1 MTSELNA
8 GFHPHYHQQG
18 AIFKSSGAMSS
29 SSSGS
34 GGCEMLSMGNYYG
47 NPGGNMNLAVND
59 GAVEGG
65 MVFSSGGSPN
75 SLSSSTLLLDSVPGL
90 KHDTGLA
97 VEWGIGEQYK
107 LEEGLQKLLSNM
119 YANEPNIL
127 MYIKIASSLRD
138 KTVRDVALRCRW
150 MMSKRR
156 KHEDRILLKKVKDQR
171 DKLIDSSLRNSMS
184 PASSV
189 NDASCSFISNH
200 HNQNNLM
207 FSEALSG
214 IARHLLE
221 ENKQAFG
228 QISSNLS
235 ALKLQENF
243 NLFFHTRNN
252 ITTILN
258 DMSNMPGI
266 MSRMPPLPVLLNE
279 ELASSVFPC
288 SAQPMMFGSSSMLH
302 MKHEPRC

>member
-8 GFHPHYHQQG
+8 GFNPNYHQQG

-29 SSSGS
+29 SSGGS
-34 GGCEMLSMGNYYG
+34 GGCEMISMGNYYG
-47 NPGGNMNLAVND
+47 NPGGNMNLDVND
-59 GAVEGG
+59 GAVGGG

-97 VEWGIGEQYK
+97 VEWGIDEQYK
-107 LEEGLQKLLSNM
+107 LEEGLQKL
-119 YANEPNIL
+119 
-127 MYIKIASSLRD
+127 
-138 KTVRDVALRCRW
+138 
-150 MMSKRR
+150 
-156 KHEDRILLKKVKDQR
+156 

-200 HNQNNLM
+200 HNQNNLL

-214 IARHLLE
+214 TARHLLE

-235 ALKLQENF
+235 ALKLQENV

-252 ITTILN
+252 ITTMLN

-288 SAQPMMFGSSSMLH
+288 SAQPIMFGSSSMLH

>member
-1 MTSELNA
+1 MTSESNA
-8 GFHPHYHQQG
+8 GFHHHYHQQG
-18 AIFKSSGAMSS
+18 VMFKSRGVTSS

-34 GGCEMLSMGNYYG
+34 GGCEMISMGHYYG
-47 NPGGNMNLAVND
+47 NPGGIMNLAVSD
-59 GAVEGG
+59 GATGGG

-97 VEWGIGEQYK
+97 VEWGIEEQYK
-107 LEEGLQKLLSNM
+107 LEEGLQM
-119 YANEPNIL
+119 YANEPKIL
-127 MYIKIASSLRD
+127 MYIKIAASLGD

-150 MMSKRR
+150 MASKRR
-156 KHEDRILLKKVKDQR
+156 KHEDQSLVKKVKDQR
-171 DKLIDSSLRNSMS
+171 DKLIDSSFRNNMS
-184 PASSV
+184 PASSM
-189 NDASCSFISNH
+189 NAASCSFISNH

-214 IARHLLE
+214 TARHLLE

-228 QISSNLS
+228 QISANLS
-235 ALKLQENF
+235 ALKLQENV

-279 ELASSVFPC
+279 ELASSVFPR
-288 SAQPMMFGSSSMLH
+288 SSQPMMFGSSSILC
-302 MKHEPRC
+302 MKQEPRC